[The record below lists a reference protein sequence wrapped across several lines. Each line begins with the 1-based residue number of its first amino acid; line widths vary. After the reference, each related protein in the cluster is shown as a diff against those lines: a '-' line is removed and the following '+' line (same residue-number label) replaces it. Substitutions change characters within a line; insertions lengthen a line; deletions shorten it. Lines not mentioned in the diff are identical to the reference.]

1 MAKPQ
6 LKQMNGHFV
15 ESDYENA
22 LISFLERKGWPYLF
36 GDSMSRANRKEV
48 LNMEDLL
55 QFLKVNHEDVKDEE
69 LQRIADNVR
78 LVGADTVFATLL
90 TDMM

>member
-22 LISFLERKGWPYLF
+22 HISFLEREGWPYLF

-48 LNMEDLL
+48 PNMEDLL
-55 QFLKVNHEDVKDEE
+55 QFLQVNHEDVKDEE

>member
-48 LNMEDLL
+48 QNMEDLL
-55 QFLKVNHEDVKDEE
+55 QFLQVNHEDVKDEE